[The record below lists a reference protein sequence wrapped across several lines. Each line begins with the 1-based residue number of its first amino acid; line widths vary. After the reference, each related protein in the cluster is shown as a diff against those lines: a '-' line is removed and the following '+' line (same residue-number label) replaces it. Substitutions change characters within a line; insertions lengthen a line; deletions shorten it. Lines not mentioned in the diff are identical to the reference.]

1 MSRALSSRPRSYSGG
16 LSGPLALP
24 PDGAGG
30 VGRAVYPTPRRSV
43 ERLSATSSSPA
54 SLSGALGPPAECPNC
69 KRERKIRE
77 EYDKFIVQAR
87 RDRDSLHQRVAE
99 LEARLLMKGAGR
111 EEEVEERK
119 KEEKEE
125 TQHRQTEAE
134 EEEEE
139 EAMELSRCNSTEI
152 TANTE
157 VFFARLTEL
166 TFQNS

>member
-1 MSRALSSRPRSYSGG
+1 M
-16 LSGPLALP
+16 
-24 PDGAGG
+24 
-30 VGRAVYPTPRRSV
+30 
-43 ERLSATSSSPA
+43 ERLSATSSSSVRPCTPA

-119 KEEKEE
+119 REEKEE
-125 TQHRQTEAE
+125 TQHRQTEA